1 MDAAL
6 QFVLA
11 RFHFFSTPRIAKYT
25 SFFAASSLGKLPE
38 LTAVSFP
45 IAVFARIIG

>member
-38 LTAVSFP
+38 DLIRANVHNF
-45 IAVFARIIG
+45 